1 MRIKYYL
8 RGIGCGIIFSVIIMS
23 ISLGNRGNKEI
34 SDAEIIQRAKQLG
47 MVDAND
53 TESEE
58 VNDSDTESVKE
69 TESEMATES
78 KIPMSSEKEA
88 DKENTGERETEKD
101 HNSGSIN
108 GLTNQNTVSDS
119 NTADKEDEKKEN
131 NKKEDKND
139 KEDEKSDN
147 VKDGKENMIPASEK
161 DSQKPEYVSF
171 TIKRGQVC
179 RQIAENLQKQG
190 LVDDADAFR
199 EYMARNG
206 LASRIRCGTFD
217 IPKGATYQELAN
229 CITTK

>member
-23 ISLGNRGNKEI
+23 ISLGNKGNKEI

-58 VNDSDTESVKE
+58 VNDSDTESSKEMESVKE
-69 TESEMATES
+69 TES
-78 KIPMSSEKEA
+78 KIPTSSEKESE
-88 DKENTGERETEKD
+88 KENTGEKETEKD
-101 HNSGSIN
+101 FNSGSIN
-108 GLTNQNTVSDS
+108 GLTNQNTVTDS
-119 NTADKEDEKKEN
+119 NIADKENEKKDN
-131 NKKEDKND
+131 SKKEDKNN

-147 VKDGKENMIPASEK
+147 IKNDKENMISSGN
-161 DSQKPEYVSF
+161 DSQTPEYVSF

-206 LASRIRCGTFD
+206 LASKIRCGTFD

>member
-1 MRIKYYL
+1 
-8 RGIGCGIIFSVIIMS
+8 MS
-23 ISLGNRGNKEI
+23 IAFGNRGKKEI

-53 TESEE
+53 TELEE
-58 VNDSDTESVKE
+58 VNISDTEIVVESESMIPTSSENSDKENKSEKE
-69 TESEMATES
+69 TE
-78 KIPMSSEKEA
+78 K
-88 DKENTGERETEKD
+88 NF
-101 HNSGSIN
+101 NSGSIN

-119 NTADKEDEKKEN
+119 NIVEKENEKKDN

-147 VKDGKENMIPASEK
+147 VKDGKENMISASEN

-206 LASRIRCGTFD
+206 LASNIRCGTFD
-217 IPKGATYQELAN
+217 IPKGATYQELAKF
-229 CITTK
+229 ITTK